1 MTIEVSP
8 VSISAGVL
16 RVNSSRSECG
26 IWSGVHANTQQSM
39 EEPLSIM
46 SKIGCGRKAAVIYC
60 HKWTPSKNVI
70 CWIQWS
76 KWCFTS
82 HVFSLL
88 YFPGNLI
95 TSVGQQGSNPGEF
108 KEPAF
113 VCIGRNDDIIISDCR
128 NSRVQVLNKFG
139 EFQYQIGSK
148 GSGKGQLQG
157 PSGVTTDR
165 YGHILVTDRVNN
177 RIQVSTDKAGF

>member
-1 MTIEVSP
+1 MICF
-8 VSISAGVL
+8 
-16 RVNSSRSECG
+16 SS
-26 IWSGVHANTQQSM
+26 
-39 EEPLSIM
+39 
-46 SKIGCGRKAAVIYC
+46 
-60 HKWTPSKNVI
+60 
-70 CWIQWS
+70 
-76 KWCFTS
+76 
-82 HVFSLL
+82 
-88 YFPGNLI
+88 GNLI
-95 TSVGQQGSNPGEF
+95 NSVGQQGSNPGEF

-177 RIQVSTDKAGF
+177 RIQVNHNTKCRSTLVDKIKVREFPNPVITTYMIS

>member
-1 MTIEVSP
+1 M
-8 VSISAGVL
+8 
-16 RVNSSRSECG
+16 
-26 IWSGVHANTQQSM
+26 
-39 EEPLSIM
+39 
-46 SKIGCGRKAAVIYC
+46 
-60 HKWTPSKNVI
+60 
-70 CWIQWS
+70 
-76 KWCFTS
+76 S

>member
-1 MTIEVSP
+1 M
-8 VSISAGVL
+8 
-16 RVNSSRSECG
+16 NSSRSECG

-46 SKIGCGRKAAVIYC
+46 SKIGCGWKAAVIYYQSN
-60 HKWTPSKNVI
+60 KLNSVI
-70 CWIQWS
+70 KPCS
-76 KWCFTS
+76 NS
-82 HVFSLL
+82 HIFPLL
-88 YFPGNLI
+88 YFSGNLI